1 MILVTGADGYV
12 GASIV
17 QKLNNQKEKTLLIMR
32 NPPERLKVDKKLN
45 KVIFIPDFF
54 NLNVEDFQEII
65 GDCDCIYHPLWY
77 ANPKNYLNSEK
88 NFDSMNATIKL
99 AIAAK
104 KNKLKYFIGFGSCLE
119 YKKSDDIKTV
129 NSELSAHSIYGM
141 AKAVTFLTLNNYL
154 KDSDTKFL
162 WCRLFNI
169 FGGSESKFRLSPT
182 IFEAIKKKQK
192 CTINNPDQIRDF
204 MHIDDVVKNIFLL
217 VDNNFEGAANICT
230 GQPTKVSEFVQKII
244 EDEEKFK
251 LIDFINKEAPDFHQN
266 YLVGH
271 PSKI

>member
-17 QKLNNQKEKTLLIMR
+17 QKLNNQKEKSLLIMR
-32 NPPERLKVDKKLN
+32 KTPERVKVDKKLN
-45 KVIFIPDFF
+45 KVICIPDFF
-54 NLNVEDFQEII
+54 NLKVKDFQEII
-65 GDCDCIYHPLWY
+65 RNCDYIYHPLWY

-104 KNKLKYFIGFGSCLE
+104 TNKIKYFIGFGSCLE
-119 YKKSDDIKTV
+119 YKKSDYIKTV
-129 NSELSAHSIYGM
+129 NSELSANSIYGM
-141 AKAVTFLTLNNYL
+141 AKAVTFLTLNNFL
-154 KDSDTKFL
+154 NDSDTKFL

-204 MHIDDVVKNIFLL
+204 MHIDQVVKNIFLL
-217 VDNNFEGAANICT
+217 VENNFEGAANICT
-230 GQPTKVSEFVQKII
+230 GQPTKVSEFVYKII
-244 EDEEKFK
+244 GDEEKFK
-251 LIDFINKEAPDFHQN
+251 LIGFVNKEAPDFNKN
-266 YLVGH
+266 YLVGQ
-271 PSKI
+271 PSII